1 MRATSPYHRKVQI
14 SYPNNI
20 RCVMRKPSRRK
31 WQFQN
36 SDFDKSV
43 VLASELGISVFA
55 AQLLTN
61 RRIKTADEARAYL
74 YPTFDELHNPF
85 KLADMDK
92 AVERI
97 HRAISRDEKICIYGD
112 YDTDGTTATA
122 LLINT
127 FRQMDVP
134 VDYYIPNRYEEGYGL
149 NEDTIEKIYQEN
161 NAKLLITVDCGI
173 TSVKEVALAN
183 QLGMDVIVTD
193 HHEPEQEQPPAY
205 ALISPKIQGNEYPC
219 TELAGVGLAFKL
231 AQSLIDDRPF
241 LESLLDLVALGTV
254 VDIASLTGENRILSR
269 LGLAELNK
277 RERPGIHALCEAAGH
292 RIDTPLDG
300 TSLSFKLGPRI
311 NAAGRMDTARK
322 VVELLITDSE
332 QVATRIASQL
342 NQANQRR
349 QEVERRIQGEALE
362 IIERE
367 VDDETVGI
375 VVASDKWD
383 EKAQGV
389 VGIVAARLMQ
399 TYHKPAIVLAIN
411 GDEATGSGRCIDGM
425 SLSDSLVACT
435 ELLVKHG
442 GHDAA
447 AGMTIRTENI
457 PKFKVAFNEFACEHL
472 TEEELQPK
480 LDLEFETHLSLL
492 TLDTLKE
499 LEQFEP
505 FGKDNP
511 APCFGIR
518 RVKVVNGTPTAMGKE
533 KTHLR
538 MYVSDGVQKVCAIE
552 WGAAEKLVTINQPD
566 VALDIAFSPQINE
579 WQGRQSVQLMLRDWQ
594 VRSEG
599 RDMKWDIFPGR
610 TIESPVKLV
619 DKRNTDKK
627 NSLLDLLAKE
637 ESCIIYVRGEEMLN
651 LLLTKFL
658 PESIEGI
665 ARHDETTSAAE
676 ETALLEQLKRR
687 ELRAIASSSTFS
699 LLEDF
704 PFVPHF
710 VFCHLTPSFDEF
722 FKRCKPAFASDE
734 TSYLHFIYNDPDET
748 QMHNWIA
755 QRYPTENELR
765 NLYGAMRTIIQ
776 SNSTT
781 GYPEAEMLDGR
792 LGTPLTVRTGL
803 TVFEEL
809 QCISRHGEP
818 GHRRVELL
826 PVQKSGLSHSP
837 TYLMGEWIKRTSPS
851 FIDFQL
857 KENIESMWERIEN
870 ESQIANKSDSSV

>member
-1 MRATSPYHRKVQI
+1 
-14 SYPNNI
+14 
-20 RCVMRKPSRRK
+20 MRKPSRRK

-43 VLASELGISVFA
+43 ALASELGISVFA

-97 HRAISRDEKICIYGD
+97 HRAISRGEKICIYGD

-292 RIDTPLDG
+292 KIDTPLDG
-300 TSLSFKLGPRI
+300 YALSFKLGPRI
-311 NAAGRMDTARK
+311 NAAGRMDTAHK
-322 VVELLITDSE
+322 VVDLFTTDSE
-332 QVATRIASQL
+332 DVATRIASEL

-349 QEVERRIQGEALE
+349 QELEKQIQDQALE
-362 IIERE
+362 IIEKE
-367 VDDETVGI
+367 IDDDTVGI
-375 VVASDKWD
+375 VAASDKWN

-399 TYHKPAIVLAIN
+399 TFYKPAVVLAID
-411 GDEATGSGRCIDGM
+411 GDEATGSGRCIEGM
-425 SLSDSLVACT
+425 NLANSFVACT

-442 GHDAA
+442 GHQAA
-447 AGMTIRTENI
+447 AGLTLKTKNI
-457 PKFKVAFNEFACEHL
+457 PKFRKAFNEYASEHL
-472 TEEELQPK
+472 TEEALQPK
-480 LDLEFETHLSLL
+480 LDLEFETRFSLL
-492 TLDTLKE
+492 TLETLKE

-505 FGKDNP
+505 FGKNNP
-511 APCFGIR
+511 VPYFGTR
-518 RVKVVNGTPTAMGKE
+518 RVKVNGVPTQMGKE
-533 KTHLR
+533 KNHLR
-538 MYVSDGVQKVCAIE
+538 MFVSDGTVKRCAID
-552 WGAAEKLVTINQPD
+552 WRAGDKLITFRHPNMS
-566 VALDIAFSPQINE
+566 LNIAFSPQINE
-579 WQGRQSVQLMLRDWQ
+579 WQGTRSVQLILEDWEIHP
-594 VRSEG
+594 EG
-599 RDMKWDIFPGR
+599 RDMNWDVFPKLSD
-610 TIESPVKLV
+610 ESSVKLV
-619 DKRNTDKK
+619 DKRNVNKK
-627 NSLLDLLAKE
+627 NYLLNLLARE
-637 ESCIIYVRGEEMLN
+637 ESCIIYVRDEEMLD
-651 LLLTKFL
+651 LLLTKLL
-658 PESIEGI
+658 PDSIEGI
-665 ARHDETTSAAE
+665 ARHTEATPEAEAA
-676 ETALLEQLKRR
+676 ALLKQLENG
-687 ELRAIASSSTFS
+687 ELRTIVSSNTFS
-699 LLEDF
+699 RLGAF
-704 PFVPHF
+704 PFVKHV
-710 VFCHLTPSFDEF
+710 VFCHLAPSQDLF
-722 FKRCKPAFASDE
+722 FKRCESAFVTPE
-734 TSYLHFIYNDPDET
+734 TSYLHFIYSDTDEAE
-748 QMHNWIA
+748 MHNWISKK
-755 QRYPTENELR
+755 YPTGDELR
-765 NLYGAMRTIIQ
+765 QLYGSIRAVIQ
-776 SNSTT
+776 SNGTE
-781 GYPEAEMLDGR
+781 GYPEAEILKGE
-792 LGTPLTVRTGL
+792 LGALSTLQTGL
-803 TVFEEL
+803 TIFEEL
-809 QCISRHGEP
+809 QFIERHGQP
-818 GHRRVELL
+818 GSKLVKLL
-826 PVQKSGLSHSP
+826 SGQKSDLSRSP
-837 TYLMGEWIKRTSPS
+837 TYLRGEWIKQTSPS
-851 FIDFQL
+851 FIEFQL
-857 KENIESMWERIEN
+857 RENIESMWGRIEH
-870 ESQIANKSDSSV
+870 EYQILSEPNSNI